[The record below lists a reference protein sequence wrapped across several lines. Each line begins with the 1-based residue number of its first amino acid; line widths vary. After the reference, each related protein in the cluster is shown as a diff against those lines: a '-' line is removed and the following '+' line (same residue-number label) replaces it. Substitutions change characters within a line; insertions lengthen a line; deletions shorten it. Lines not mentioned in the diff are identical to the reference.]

1 VRRYN
6 RLKKPEWT
14 PPKWVFGPTWAVM
27 YAAQGYAG
35 WRVLHQASSRSKLFC
50 ADRHN
55 LSLTAESGATG
66 HCMPGPAGTIVMH
79 CGGTPAALRNR
90 RRDIQLQC

>member
-1 VRRYN
+1 MTAPATNVHGALCSVVPCHGEIAVMHRYN

-35 WRVLHQASSRSKLFC
+35 WRVLHQASSRSKL
-50 ADRHN
+50 
-55 LSLTAESGATG
+55 SL
-66 HCMPGPAGTIVMH
+66 PLIVITY
-79 CGGTPAALRNR
+79 C
-90 RRDIQLQC
+90 